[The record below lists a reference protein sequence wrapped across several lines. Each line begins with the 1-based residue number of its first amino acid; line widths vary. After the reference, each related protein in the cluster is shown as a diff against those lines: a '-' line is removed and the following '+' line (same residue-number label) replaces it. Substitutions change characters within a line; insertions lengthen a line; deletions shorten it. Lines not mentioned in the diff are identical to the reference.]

1 MAGVQPKF
9 KLQWTKRD
17 QKTYSV
23 SGATYE
29 EMFTFFEKKHAAR
42 EEWAKF
48 HAERPDLSFKPSRDE
63 PITEV
68 TLKIGYT
75 ITMPTWSKA
84 SALGRKGKDAWDK
97 MMAALDKHEDTHR
110 RILEQQIK
118 LFGEAVERE
127 TDLTVKKL
135 SDMFKKFPAD
145 VKSAQDDYDSK
156 TSHGEKE
163 GVFLPAPDK
172 VQD

>member
-1 MAGVQPKF
+1 
-9 KLQWTKRD
+9 
-17 QKTYSV
+17 
-23 SGATYE
+23 
-29 EMFTFFEKKHAAR
+29 
-42 EEWAKF
+42 
-48 HAERPDLSFKPSRDE
+48 
-63 PITEV
+63 
-68 TLKIGYT
+68 
-75 ITMPTWSKA
+75 MPAWSKA
-84 SALGRKGKDAWDK
+84 SALGKNGKDAWDK

-110 RILEQQIK
+110 RILEQQSG
-118 LFGEAVERE
+118 LFGDAIERE

-135 SDMFKKFPAD
+135 VDMFKQFPAD

>member
-1 MAGVQPKF
+1 MAGVKPKF

-17 QKTYSV
+17 QRTYPV

-29 EMFTFFEKKHAAR
+29 EMFKFFAKKNAAR
-42 EEWAKF
+42 EEWGNF
-48 HAERPDLSFKPSRDE
+48 HPERPDLSFKPSRGE

-75 ITMPTWSKA
+75 ITMPSWSKA
-84 SALGRKGKDAWDK
+84 SALGKKGKDAWDK
-97 MMAALDKHEDTHR
+97 MMMALDKHEDTHR
-110 RILEQQIK
+110 QILEQQCG
-118 LFGEAVERE
+118 LFGDAIERE

-135 SDMFKKFPAD
+135 ADMFKKFPAD
-145 VKSAQDDYDSK
+145 VKSAQDDYDSE